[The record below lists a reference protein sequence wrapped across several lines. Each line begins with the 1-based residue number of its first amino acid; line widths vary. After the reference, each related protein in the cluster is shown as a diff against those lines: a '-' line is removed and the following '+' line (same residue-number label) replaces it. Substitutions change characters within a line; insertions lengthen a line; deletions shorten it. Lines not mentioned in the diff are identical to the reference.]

1 MRWSKNVPITCFGRK
16 WHADVLMNPK
26 LAYPDYRRQPPPGVM
41 ADIGPYS
48 LPHAW
53 ESESEGDM
61 TADRLRHRQL
71 SALSKQPE
79 FAIDTGNAKLLGQ
92 GACQDGHD
100 TTRSQLRN
108 RTHRTLSR
116 PALVC
121 TSSSAESTNHGLLV
135 GVDQRDPGK
144 GDTRRHSFERT
155 RRAMW
160 CCTEGRHGL
169 RGPGL
174 LQRAVSVT

>member
-1 MRWSKNVPITCFGRK
+1 
-16 WHADVLMNPK
+16 MNPK

-121 TSSSAESTNHGLLV
+121 TSSSAESTNHGRRIMVSSLESIREILGKATPGGTRSRGLDGRC
-135 GVDQRDPGK
+135 GVARKDAMGCEAPVCFSAQCPSRRPGK
-144 GDTRRHSFERT
+144 LE
-155 RRAMW
+155 
-160 CCTEGRHGL
+160 CPGR
-169 RGPGL
+169 
-174 LQRAVSVT
+174 